1 MVRPGGRSAR
11 VQASVH
17 AAVRDLVAE
26 VGRDAL
32 TVPLVAQR
40 AGVTP
45 STIYRRWGDLQELLS
60 DVAVERLRP
69 DAEPADHGGLAA
81 DLAAWAEQF
90 LDEMASPTGRA
101 YIRDALLGDPAGGN
115 AGRCS
120 AYAAEQ
126 IDVVLSRAHARGEP
140 APDVETV
147 LDRVVAPLMY
157 RILFRPDGLDAAYAR
172 HLVTTALGGRD
183 RRPDA
188 ATTGRGPDATATAR
202 GSDAATTE
210 RGPETTATGRRPD
223 AATGRRP

>member
-1 MVRPGGRSAR
+1 MSRQMVRPGGRSAR

-17 AAVRDLVAE
+17 AAVRELASE

-32 TVPLVAQR
+32 TVPMVAQR

-69 DAEPADHGGLAA
+69 ETAPGDHGALPS
-81 DLAAWAEQF
+81 DLTAWAEQF

-101 YIRDALLGDPAGGN
+101 YIRDALLGDPDGGN
-115 AGRCS
+115 ADQCS

-126 IDVVLSRAHARGEP
+126 IDVLLARAAERGEQT
-140 APDVETV
+140 PDVETV
-147 LDRVVAPLMY
+147 IDRVVGPLMY

-172 HLVTTALGGRD
+172 RLVAEVLG
-183 RRPDA
+183 P
-188 ATTGRGPDATATAR
+188 TTGR
-202 GSDAATTE
+202 
-210 RGPETTATGRRPD
+210 
-223 AATGRRP
+223 

>member
-17 AAVRDLVAE
+17 TAVRELLSE

-69 DAEPADHGGLAA
+69 DTAPGDHGDLRS

-90 LDEMASPTGRA
+90 LDEMASPSGRA
-101 YIRDALLGDPAGGN
+101 YVRDALLGDPDGGN

-126 IDVVLSRAHARGEP
+126 IDALLARATDREEN

-147 LDRVVAPLMY
+147 MDRVVAPLMY
-157 RILFRPDGLDAAYAR
+157 RILFRPAALDAAYAR
-172 HLVTTALGGRD
+172 RLVAGLLG
-183 RRPDA
+183 
-188 ATTGRGPDATATAR
+188 TEE
-202 GSDAATTE
+202 GS
-210 RGPETTATGRRPD
+210 GQ
-223 AATGRRP
+223 